1 GPTILEELSEVP
13 DAPRIIGRF
22 GDYELIEEISRG
34 GMGVVYKARQ
44 QKPRR
49 IVALKMILAGPWA
62 SAEDVQRFHAEAE
75 AAANLDHPHIVP
87 IHEVGEQEGRHFFSM
102 RLIDGENLHQKVA
115 RGLLDPRE
123 GTRII
128 RSVAEAIAYAH
139 ARGVIHRDLKPANIL
154 LDRDGRPHVTDFG
167 LAKRVE
173 GDSGLTATGQILGT
187 PGYMPPEQ
195 AAGRT
200 ADIGPRVDVYALG
213 ALLYFLLTGRPPF
226 QSANAIDTLKQ
237 VIENDPA
244 PPRKL
249 NAAVPRDLEAICL
262 KCLEKRP
269 DDRYDTAQALADDLG
284 RFLDGEPVIA
294 RQAHPFKRAWRWLR
308 RRPAAAAAIGASLLL
323 LISAGA
329 WAWSSYQERQ
339 ERRERAAALAPQAR
353 EILQRNC
360 HECHGKTPDA
370 VERDLDVLDHA
381 LLIGGARRLVVPGD
395 ADRSRLIQRIEDG
408 SMPPEEEEIRLPRVS
423 QQELEI
429 LREWIALGAPRFV
442 ADDPASPTPP
452 VVPDSPLALEVK
464 RIFIRRCYECHRYE
478 EAKGGI
484 KILNHRLLTHVR
496 HVVVPGEPEQSEL
509 YQLITRSDIE
519 LVMPP
524 QPLER
529 LNAEEIATVRR
540 WIAEG
545 APPFPKGE

>member
-1 GPTILEELSEVP
+1 
-13 DAPRIIGRF
+13 
-22 GDYELIEEISRG
+22 
-34 GMGVVYKARQ
+34 
-44 QKPRR
+44 
-49 IVALKMILAGPWA
+49 
-62 SAEDVQRFHAEAE
+62 
-75 AAANLDHPHIVP
+75 
-87 IHEVGEQEGRHFFSM
+87 
-102 RLIDGENLHQKVA
+102 
-115 RGLLDPRE
+115 
-123 GTRII
+123 
-128 RSVAEAIAYAH
+128 
-139 ARGVIHRDLKPANIL
+139 
-154 LDRDGRPHVTDFG
+154 
-167 LAKRVE
+167 
-173 GDSGLTATGQILGT
+173 
-187 PGYMPPEQ
+187 
-195 AAGRT
+195 
-200 ADIGPRVDVYALG
+200 
-213 ALLYFLLTGRPPF
+213 
-226 QSANAIDTLKQ
+226 
-237 VIENDPA
+237 
-244 PPRKL
+244 
-249 NAAVPRDLEAICL
+249 
-262 KCLEKRP
+262 
-269 DDRYDTAQALADDLG
+269 
-284 RFLDGEPVIA
+284 
-294 RQAHPFKRAWRWLR
+294 
-308 RRPAAAAAIGASLLL
+308 
-323 LISAGA
+323 
-329 WAWSSYQERQ
+329 
-339 ERRERAAALAPQAR
+339 
-353 EILQRNC
+353 
-360 HECHGKTPDA
+360 
-370 VERDLDVLDHA
+370 